1 MSIIIQDYVIAL
13 SERIRNHLRDA
24 FNLNTLITTTEN
36 IAKYICNSLEN
47 VELSRNVQ
55 SENTQNLG

>member
-24 FNLNTLITTTEN
+24 FNLSTLITTTEN

-47 VELSRNVQ
+47 DYKIVFIELC
-55 SENTQNLG
+55 